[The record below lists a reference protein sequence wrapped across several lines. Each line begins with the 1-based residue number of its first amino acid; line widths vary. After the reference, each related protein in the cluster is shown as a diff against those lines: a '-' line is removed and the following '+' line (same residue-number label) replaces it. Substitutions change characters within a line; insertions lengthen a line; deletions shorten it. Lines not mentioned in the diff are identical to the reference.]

1 MDVWR
6 PADTVET
13 VVAWASAIERRDG
26 ASCLIFS
33 RQNLP
38 FVDRDEVDAD
48 AIAMGGYVAAE
59 APLGKGEAQVI
70 LLATGSEVGLAM
82 EARAK
87 LAALNIQARVVSMP
101 CTTRFDRQTKEYRES
116 VLTPGTPVL
125 AMEAS
130 RTDLWWKY
138 FTGRGD
144 VLGVDTF
151 GESAPAKDLWQKFGF
166 TVENV
171 IAKVE
176 GLLK

>member
-1 MDVWR
+1 
-6 PADTVET
+6 
-13 VVAWASAIERRDG
+13 
-26 ASCLIFS
+26 
-33 RQNLP
+33 
-38 FVDRDEVDAD
+38 
-48 AIAMGGYVAAE
+48 
-59 APLGKGEAQVI
+59 
-70 LLATGSEVGLAM
+70 
-82 EARAK
+82 
-87 LAALNIQARVVSMP
+87 
-101 CTTRFDRQTKEYRES
+101 
-116 VLTPGTPVL
+116 
-125 AMEAS
+125 MEAS